1 MVGDERPVRYVRD
14 ITTSI
19 LELYKR
25 NNVDIYKIDG
35 IMINFDDRHY
45 QKGAW
50 QTRMARPRDFEET
63 WAACTKVYIFPK
75 NSNFSGKL
83 IGKGGLQ
90 IKDLTKQLDSEFPEL
105 RPWQFEVLR
114 GPKLF
119 EEEISKI
126 ESNISI
132 FKQVIDGTHKKSKNW
147 QKMPESEYKRL
158 LKDTKEKLKKSEIDL
173 TNVKIKEKNFFGDFR
188 KIRSEIK

>member
-14 ITTSI
+14 ITISI
-19 LELYKR
+19 LKVYKR
-25 NNVDIYKIDG
+25 NNVNIHDIDG

-50 QTRMARPRDFEET
+50 TQRVANPRDLEET

-75 NSNFSGKL
+75 RSGFAGKL

-90 IKDLTKQLDSEFPEL
+90 IKELTKQLDSEFPEL
-105 RPWQFEVLR
+105 MPWQFEVLR

-119 EEEISKI
+119 EEKISEIEHQISKL
-126 ESNISI
+126 
-132 FKQVIDGTHKKSKNW
+132 KQIIDGTHKTSKNW
-147 QKMPESEYKRL
+147 QELPESQYKQI
-158 LKDTKEKLKKSEIDL
+158 LKDAKEELKKSEIDL
-173 TNVKIKEKNFFGDFR
+173 SSVKNQEKNFFGDFR